1 MGVKDLWNILSP
13 LCERK
18 PLFELQGKTIAIDLS
33 CWVVD
38 SQTIV
43 DHYVQPKMYLRFV
56 SFHISS
62 SDIYYSFLNL
72 ELNKIK

>member
-18 PLFELQGKTIAIDLS
+18 PLHELQGKAVAIDLS

-38 SQTIV
+38 SQTV
-43 DHYVQPKMYLRFV
+43 TDNMVQPKMYLR
-56 SFHISS
+56 
-62 SDIYYSFLNL
+62 
-72 ELNKIK
+72 

>member
-43 DHYVQPKMYLRFV
+43 DHYVQPKMYL
-56 SFHISS
+56 SISS
-62 SDIYYSFLNL
+62 YARNITGICVRRKSTCTEI
-72 ELNKIK
+72 

>member
-18 PLFELQGKTIAIDLS
+18 PMFELQGKTIAIDMS

-38 SQTIV
+38 SQTV
-43 DHYVQPKMYLRFV
+43 TDNHVQPKMYLRFA
-56 SFHISS
+56 S
-62 SDIYYSFLNL
+62 
-72 ELNKIK
+72 